1 MTSGRVAFA
10 IEDRGQFAA
19 GDGFGPSG
27 AYERLVGKVH
37 VRVDPTS
44 VPGGSIADLELA
56 PSDEDGLIGCTA
68 DFMILKPV
76 DLGRANGRLFFD
88 YGNRGNKRA
97 LQFFNDAAHTNNP
110 LTRSHAGNGF
120 LMRRGYSVVWVAWQA
135 DLLPG
140 GGRMLLDVPVA
151 RIDGKA
157 VTGLV
162 RTEFIADR
170 AGITSFPL
178 SARITTRSHPATS
191 LDTRRAK
198 LTRRRYPGSEPVV
211 VPAEHWGF
219 AQEEIGIGL
228 DNAGEER
235 AIVPSVIHIHVA
247 NGMQPGWIY
256 ELEYEGSAPLVLGL
270 GHAVVRDTIA
280 YLKSGSA
287 DNPLLHAGRGAQKA
301 YAWGRSQTGRCIRD
315 FIYRGF
321 NADHRGERVFDGV
334 FSHVAGAGRMN
345 MSRFANLTIAGSQ
358 QYEDHGNTTD
368 TFPFAYA
375 VSDDPLTG
383 VRDAIAKRP
392 GTDPLIIHTQTS
404 TEYWQRRG
412 SLVHTDAFGN
422 DLPDPENVR
431 IYSWAGSQHY
441 ADPRAEKAARGAFE
455 FPTNVVQ
462 TSFLFR
468 ALLDALDRWA
478 TDGVPPPPS
487 RVPRRSDGTLVA
499 VEAWRS
505 AFPRIPGALAPR
517 TPNGFDGSTA
527 EAYAVLVPAV
537 DPDGNEIAGIR
548 APMVAAPLATYTG
561 WNVRSRGFGHGAMHG
576 FDGATIVF
584 PETVDEVAATGDPRR
599 PILERYGRG
608 DGYVARIRA
617 AAETLI
623 AEGFMLEEDLEPTLA
638 LAGDWGRPR
647 HDLSLPAE

>member
-27 AYERLVGKVH
+27 AYEQLVGKVD

-44 VPGGSIADLELA
+44 VPEGSIADLELA

-151 RIDGKA
+151 RIDGKP

-170 AGITSFPL
+170 AGVTSFPL

-219 AQEEIGIGL
+219 AQEEVGIGL

-247 NGMQPGWIY
+247 DGMQPGWIY

-334 FSHVAGAGRMN
+334 
-345 MSRFANLTIAGSQ
+345 SR
-358 QYEDHGNTTD
+358 
-368 TFPFAYA
+368 
-375 VSDDPLTG
+375 
-383 VRDAIAKRP
+383 
-392 GTDPLIIHTQTS
+392 TS
-404 TEYWQRRG
+404 P
-412 SLVHTDAFGN
+412 A
-422 DLPDPENVR
+422 P
-431 IYSWAGSQHY
+431 
-441 ADPRAEKAARGAFE
+441 
-455 FPTNVVQ
+455 
-462 TSFLFR
+462 
-468 ALLDALDRWA
+468 
-478 TDGVPPPPS
+478 
-487 RVPRRSDGTLVA
+487 
-499 VEAWRS
+499 VE
-505 AFPRIPGALAPR
+505 
-517 TPNGFDGSTA
+517 
-527 EAYAVLVPAV
+527 
-537 DPDGNEIAGIR
+537 
-548 APMVAAPLATYTG
+548 
-561 WNVRSRGFGHGAMHG
+561 
-576 FDGATIVF
+576 
-584 PETVDEVAATGDPRR
+584 
-599 PILERYGRG
+599 
-608 DGYVARIRA
+608 
-617 AAETLI
+617 
-623 AEGFMLEEDLEPTLA
+623 
-638 LAGDWGRPR
+638 
-647 HDLSLPAE
+647 